1 MTTRAAAV
9 LAEVPVDPDRE
20 TARRWLVEE
29 LARPEYAQD
38 ESWLM
43 RLLDWFLGLFDGL
56 GTVDGDPLVLAAL
69 VVGVLAVVAA
79 LAWWISGPVRLRR
92 RAQARSVVV
101 HDDDPRT
108 AAEMR
113 AAADAAAARQDWATA
128 VLERF
133 RAVVRDLEERAV
145 LDERPGRTAQEAAR
159 DAGARVPQIA
169 DPLRAAARLFDGV
182 CYGHRPAGPGDD
194 DRLRALEEQAAAA
207 RPATPATAD
216 AP

>member
-38 ESWLM
+38 QSWLT

-56 GTVDGDPLVLAAL
+56 GTVDGDPLVLAGV

-79 LAWWISGPVRLRR
+79 LAWWIAGPVRLRR

-159 DAGARVPQIA
+159 DGGARVPQIA

-207 RPATPATAD
+207 RPATPTTAD